1 LPRAISQRLSGRRAG
16 HAAARRHLE
25 FCLELAVRDDA
36 DVDTV
41 GAKTLRERR
50 LHRP

>member
-16 HAAARRHLE
+16 HVAARGHVE

-36 DVDTV
+36 DVDRV

-50 LHRP
+50 LHRS